1 MADVL
6 VLQHVGPETPGTIG
20 EALTGRGHDL
30 RTVRIHEGEAVP
42 DTLGDAAAL
51 VVMGGPMGVYETDEH
66 PHLGDE
72 VRLIEEALRKGR
84 PVLGVCLGSQLL
96 AAALGARVESAEK
109 KEIGWHEVTLTEEAS
124 EDPLWS
130 GIDSPFM
137 GFHWHGDV
145 FELPEG
151 AARLAESEMT
161 DTQAFRYG
169 KSNYGILFHME
180 VTPEIVRGMTQAF
193 AGELAEEGLSGDQIR
208 RQADEH
214 LPGLRAVGRRV
225 FDRWAGLTSEKQ
237 PAAQAQP

>member
-51 VVMGGPMGVYETDEH
+51 VVMGGPMGVGDLDDR
-66 PHLGDE
+66 PHLRAE
-72 VRLIEEALRKGR
+72 VDLIEQALREDR
-84 PVLGVCLGSQLL
+84 PVLGICLGSQLL
-96 AAALGARVESAEK
+96 AHVLGAEVRPGPQ
-109 KEIGWHEVTLTEEAS
+109 KEIGWKEVTLTDAAS
-124 EDPLWS
+124 DDPLFQAV
-130 GIDSPFM
+130 DNPFTA
-137 GFHWHGDV
+137 FHWHGDV

-151 AARLAESEMT
+151 AARLAESKMT

>member
-20 EALTGRGHDL
+20 EAFTGRGHDL

-151 AARLAESEMT
+151 ATSLAGSAMT
-161 DTQAFRYG
+161 EHQAFRYG
-169 KSNYGILFHME
+169 KNAYGFLFHME
-180 VTPEIVRGMTQAF
+180 VTPEVVERMTHAF
-193 AGELAEEGLSGDQIR
+193 AGELAEEGLDGEKIR
-208 RQADEH
+208 EQAKKH
-214 LPGLRAVGRRV
+214 LPDLQKAGREV
-225 FDRWAGLTSEKQ
+225 FGKWARLVE
-237 PAAQAQP
+237 